1 MAITVT
7 DPVDTVDDFNT
18 INKSL
23 LKKELRIKIL
33 NNIKKRIDDNDDI
46 FYVFYAKP
54 YTYDYPVVGTPP
66 EEVPEPTNALNKDL
80 TLRKSFTGF
89 RKLNATDI
97 RKAFK
102 KYKWESGTTY
112 SQYSNFVDLSVTDL
126 QYYVYVETQKKIYIC
141 LNNANGGESTI
152 EPNSDDTAPF
162 ETSDGYTW
170 QLIIEYEDSLI
181 RKFSSEFYLPEPN
194 PESDQIK
201 KATNGGTVDR
211 FDINN
216 DNISYNYDA
225 LTEIPFF
232 IKGDGQEIKSAE
244 ARVIDVP
251 QGGSLDT
258 SSLRISR
265 SGNGYYADAD
275 HDYKVPVE
283 FRLKTESLTA
293 AQIAQSDEF
302 ELAYGL
308 AKVNVDNNSIESI
321 EVKNIGK
328 GYPTNST
335 VMIVQSSAIVY
346 GIINDDTP
354 SSIDFNIIQPGEDYE
369 SAKAVSVYETSETID
384 PIDPYINVII
394 SPPNGHG
401 SDIQNELNSTSLF
414 INTRI
419 TNDDNIFS
427 TSNDFRQIGIIENP
441 LNLSGN
447 KITENIIDA
456 KLKIRIEAEQASDFE
471 LLEFDA
477 AIEGQLSLQRGIL
490 VDVLDV
496 PGEPLQRD
504 VRYVRDP
511 RVSDKL
517 SFITNENLFVPTAER
532 SFRIIDVTNPD
543 IDFSSG
549 NVLFINNTTAIDRD
563 IDQSETLNFIF
574 NF

>member
-126 QYYVYVETQKKIYIC
+126 QYYVYVENQKKIYIC
-141 LNNANGGESTI
+141 LNNANGGASTI
-152 EPNSDDTAPF
+152 EPSSDDTAPF
-162 ETSDGYTW
+162 KTSDGYTW

-181 RKFSSEFYLPEPN
+181 RKFSSESYLPEPN

-216 DNISYNYDA
+216 DNISYDYDA

-293 AQIAQSDEF
+293 AQIAQSDDF

-354 SSIDFNIIQPGEDYE
+354 SSIDFNIIQAGEDYE

-471 LLEFDA
+471 LLNVDA

-517 SFITNENLFVPTAER
+517 SFITNENLFVPVQQK

>member
-7 DPVDTVDDFNT
+7 DPVDTVDDFDT

-102 KYKWESGTTY
+102 KYKWELGTTY

-126 QYYVYVETQKKIYIC
+126 QYYVYVEDQKKIYIC

-275 HDYKVPVE
+275 HDFKVPVE

-293 AQIAQSDEF
+293 AQIAQSDDF

-369 SAKAVSVYETSETID
+369 SAKAVSVYETSETIN

-456 KLKIRIEAEQASDFE
+456 KLKIRIEADQASDFE

-517 SFITNENLFVPTAER
+517 SFITNENLFVPSEGKT
-532 SFRIIDVTNPD
+532 FRIIDVTNPD

>member
-126 QYYVYVETQKKIYIC
+126 QYYVYVENQKKIYIC
-141 LNNANGGESTI
+141 LNNANGGASTI
-152 EPNSDDTAPF
+152 EPSSDDTAPF
-162 ETSDGYTW
+162 KTSDGYTW

-181 RKFSSEFYLPEPN
+181 RKFSSESYLPEPN

-216 DNISYNYDA
+216 DNISYDYDA

-293 AQIAQSDEF
+293 AQIAQSDDF

-354 SSIDFNIIQPGEDYE
+354 SSIDFNIIQAGEDYE

-471 LLEFDA
+471 LLNVDA

-517 SFITNENLFVPTAER
+517 SFITNENLFVPAQQK